1 MFARHCLAAALALT
15 VVVPAT
21 AADANTPPARAEYGP
36 WGLDLA
42 GMDRTV
48 KPGDDFFRYGGGS
61 WLRNN
66 PIPPDRTIWGPFFIL
81 RARAEADVKTIVD
94 AVVSQPQAPGSEAEK
109 IARYYAAYL
118 DTDAIAGAGLTSAKA
133 DLAAISAVR
142 TYEDVARLM
151 ARKDVN
157 LGGPF
162 GFEIWPDPKNPQR
175 YTVNISQSGL
185 SLPDRDYYLTSDIK
199 AAALRDQYRA
209 YVGKMLALAAY
220 PDPAG
225 SADAILALETA
236 IAQHHWPAAQ
246 RDDRDLTYNP
256 RTRAELEAFAPDYPW
271 GKALAQLEIVH
282 QDFFVLKEPD
292 AIQAMA
298 RLMRATPLETWRAYM
313 TFHYLND
320 AAEVLP
326 AAFDDLAFDFNG
338 RTLSGQPRQRE
349 RWKRATTALNAALG
363 EAVGKLYVRSHFT
376 PEAKAQMV
384 QLVENLRSAFRS
396 RISGVDWM
404 SPETKQAALRKLAKM
419 RVKIGYPDRWR
430 DYSTLEV
437 RAGDPLGNRGR
448 ARSWDWRRKAARLD
462 GPTDHDEW
470 GMTPQTVNAYYNA
483 FYNEIVF
490 PAAILQPPYFDPCA
504 DPAVNYGG
512 IGGVI
517 GHEMSHGFDDQ
528 GSKSDENGVLRNWW
542 RAQDVVRFK
551 ARVAGLSRQYAAYEP
566 LPGLH
571 LDGNATLGENIG
583 DNSGLAIALEA
594 YRISLHGRSAP
605 VLDGF
610 TSLQRFF
617 LSWAQT
623 YRESER
629 DEEMRKDVATDPH
642 SPAEFRVNGV
652 VRNLDAWYDAF
663 GVRPDDAYYLA
674 PAQRVRLW

>member
-1 MFARHCLAAALALT
+1 MFARNCLAAAAVLAVAL
-15 VVVPAT
+15 PAT
-21 AADANTPPARAEYGP
+21 AGDADRPPARAEYGD

-48 KPGDDFFRYGGGS
+48 KPGDDFFRYGGGN

-66 PIPPDRTIWGPFFIL
+66 PVPPDRTIWGPFFIL

-94 AVVSQPQAPGSEAEK
+94 AVLGQPQAPGSEAEK

-118 DTDAIAGAGLTSAKA
+118 DTDAIDKAGLASAKV
-133 DLAAISAVR
+133 DLAAISAAR
-142 TYEDVARLM
+142 TCEDVARLM
-151 ARKDVN
+151 ARKDIN

-175 YTVNISQSGL
+175 YTVNIGQSGL
-185 SLPDRDYYLTSDIK
+185 GLPDRDYYLRSDAK
-199 AAALRDQYRA
+199 ATALRAQYRA
-209 YVGKMLALAAY
+209 YIERMLALADY

-225 SADAILALETA
+225 SAETILALETE
-236 IAQHHWPAAQ
+236 IAQRHWPAAQ

-256 RTRAELEAFAPDYPW
+256 TTRAELEAFAPDYPW
-271 GKALAQLEIVH
+271 ATALAQLEIAH

-298 RLMRATPLETWRAYM
+298 RLMRATPPETWRAYM

-326 AAFDDLAFDFNG
+326 SAFDDLAFDFNG

-376 PEAKAQMV
+376 PEAKARMV
-384 QLVENLRSAFRS
+384 ELVENLRSAFRV
-396 RISGVDWM
+396 RIAGVDWM
-404 SPETKQAALRKLAKM
+404 SPGTKRAALRKLAKM

-430 DYSTLEV
+430 DYTTLEV

-448 ARSWDWRRKAARLD
+448 ARLWDWRRKAARLD

-490 PAAILQPPYFDPCA
+490 PAAILQPPYFDPRA

-542 RAQDVVRFK
+542 QAQDVVRFK
-551 ARVAGLSRQYAAYEP
+551 ARVAGLSRQYSAYEP

-594 YRISLHGRSAP
+594 YRISLRGRSAP

-652 VRNLDAWYDAF
+652 VRNLDAWYPAF
-663 GVRPDDAYYLA
+663 GVRPGDAYYLA
-674 PAQRVRLW
+674 PDQRVRLW